1 MIYFHVED
9 GNGNVIWSNLD
20 SRNDAKRKC
29 IQAQKKRSETLMNT
43 ILVNTING
51 YSLYMHIDGGNISS
65 HEYQRHKEICK
76 KYIESLKVL
85 EDLIIKRE
93 SEDHNIF
100 KHNMTNYNA
109 YMLQALYNIV
119 PYDKIPGYNIA
130 EQKEYI
136 KRSIVENID
145 NISDSFMNL
154 IRFSRF
160 INFEID
166 IYSFIQGKTF
176 DIEMHKH
183 SIHKLLTLVVQLFL
197 VPYAEKKIKICLE
210 NTENMIMVSYSTIT
224 IAFYNILHN
233 FGKYVR
239 PNSTIDVEFSNE
251 GPYTVIR
258 FHMKSLKIET
268 NEVNSVFN
276 KGVVGKWA
284 KSSKKNG
291 TGVGMY
297 MAKEMILLNNGMID
311 FILNEG
317 SDDYYEGFPY
327 QYNIL
332 EIRLRNALDD
342 EI

>member
-130 EQKEYI
+130 
-136 KRSIVENID
+136 
-145 NISDSFMNL
+145 
-154 IRFSRF
+154 
-160 INFEID
+160 
-166 IYSFIQGKTF
+166 
-176 DIEMHKH
+176 
-183 SIHKLLTLVVQLFL
+183 
-197 VPYAEKKIKICLE
+197 
-210 NTENMIMVSYSTIT
+210 
-224 IAFYNILHN
+224 
-233 FGKYVR
+233 
-239 PNSTIDVEFSNE
+239 
-251 GPYTVIR
+251 
-258 FHMKSLKIET
+258 
-268 NEVNSVFN
+268 
-276 KGVVGKWA
+276 
-284 KSSKKNG
+284 
-291 TGVGMY
+291 
-297 MAKEMILLNNGMID
+297 
-311 FILNEG
+311 
-317 SDDYYEGFPY
+317 
-327 QYNIL
+327 
-332 EIRLRNALDD
+332 
-342 EI
+342 

>member
-154 IRFSRF
+154 IRFSGF

-239 PNSTIDVEFSNE
+239 PNSTIDFLMKVH
-251 GPYTVIR
+251 IR
-258 FHMKSLKIET
+258 
-268 NEVNSVFN
+268 
-276 KGVVGKWA
+276 
-284 KSSKKNG
+284 
-291 TGVGMY
+291 
-297 MAKEMILLNNGMID
+297 
-311 FILNEG
+311 
-317 SDDYYEGFPY
+317 
-327 QYNIL
+327 
-332 EIRLRNALDD
+332 
-342 EI
+342 